1 MLFDQKKFVE
11 AIRSLTESD
20 VTPERYYYYRS
31 EKDIREKFLPILDE
45 SVSWESEEEKTKVFD
60 YMRKF
65 GVQDQVERDF
75 SPRRQVI
82 EGEVAFVPAYETW
95 SAADSL
101 LMLMTYRNSPKL
113 VQATVQEHRNFIQ
126 DVAGNLL
133 PDDSITWIYKDPSEC
148 DRALDRG
155 YSYMTFPVVAQGA
168 SYYEYFYKLT
178 RQKKEQDEQQEKLN
192 KTLAEVD
199 KLTSLVTSVLSQ
211 LQTV

>member
-1 MLFDQKKFVE
+1 MFFDQKKFVE
-11 AIRSLTESD
+11 AIRSLTETD
-20 VTPERYYYYRS
+20 VSQVRYSYYYA
-31 EKDIREKFLPILDE
+31 EKEMREKFFPIFND
-45 SVSWESEEEKTKVFD
+45 SVSWESEEEKSKVFD

-75 SPRRQVI
+75 SARRQEV
-82 EGEVAFVPAYETW
+82 EGRLVFVPPYETW
-95 SAADSL
+95 SAADAL

-126 DVAGNLL
+126 EVAGNLL
-133 PDDSITWIYKDPSEC
+133 PDDSINWIYKTPDEC

-168 SYYEYFYKLT
+168 AYYEYFYKLT
-178 RQKKEQDEQQEKLN
+178 RQKKVQDEKQEELN
-192 KTLAEVD
+192 KTLAEVE